1 MAKPKNIVGCLG
13 LGLSGLVGGVL
24 CVFADL
30 GLKNASSATL
40 TIARNLQEIFK
51 TSDSIHSILVT
62 AFIILALAVSMCFI
76 FPINSKDKAFF
87 RGASVLAIAMTVVP
101 INEPGSLKTSPNSVG
116 VNVMVQTPDAKSITE
131 IVVELKN
138 AQTKAIVAR
147 SKFSGGQFT
156 FYQDAGHYLIYFQ
169 VDGYK
174 IESRELNLIEGEPP
188 QTLRITLTPTRVP
201 MFLQRILK

>member
-1 MAKPKNIVGCLG
+1 MGKSKNIVGCLG

-30 GLKNASSATL
+30 GLKNTSSATL

-51 TSDSIHSILVT
+51 TSDSMHSILIT

-76 FPINSKDKAFF
+76 FPINSKEKAFF

-101 INEPGSLKTSPNSVG
+101 INEPGSLKTGPNSVE
-116 VNVMVQTPDAKSITE
+116 VNVIVQASDARSITE

-147 SKFSGGQFT
+147 SKFNGGQFT
-156 FYQDAGHYLIYFQ
+156 FYQDAGNYLIYFQ
-169 VDGYK
+169 VHGYK
-174 IESRELNLIEGEPP
+174 IESRELNLIEGKPP
-188 QTLRITLTPTRVP
+188 QTLHITLTPTGVP
-201 MFLQRILK
+201 IFLQRILK